1 MSISKSAEGRKASP
15 PNRFDSSRSNL
26 RCVFET
32 CIAVAISLLKGP
44 IPCEL
49 LTKLEPVK
57 GTEGNAAPERAAA
70 RSRLIVRRQFSVIAG
85 EVPIDEHRTLHLG
98 PIATIWPAGA
108 NQAVPLRRG

>member
-1 MSISKSAEGRKASP
+1 M
-15 PNRFDSSRSNL
+15 
-26 RCVFET
+26 

-70 RSRLIVRRQFSVIAG
+70 VTDRRLIVRRQFSVIAG